1 MFQPKFIDDITSKIK
16 SLISTSPAVDIE
28 KNLRSVLQ
36 SALGKLDLVTR
47 EEFDAQTQVLSKT
60 RTLLDALAKKV
71 SALEGVKTTPAKT
84 VTKPKAKPVAKAIA
98 IAKPKTTAKP
108 KAKPKAP

>member
-36 SALGKLDLVTR
+36 SALGKLDLVR
-47 EEFDAQTQVLSKT
+47 SEERRVGKECA
-60 RTLLDALAKKV
+60 
-71 SALEGVKTTPAKT
+71 
-84 VTKPKAKPVAKAIA
+84 
-98 IAKPKTTAKP
+98 
-108 KAKPKAP
+108 